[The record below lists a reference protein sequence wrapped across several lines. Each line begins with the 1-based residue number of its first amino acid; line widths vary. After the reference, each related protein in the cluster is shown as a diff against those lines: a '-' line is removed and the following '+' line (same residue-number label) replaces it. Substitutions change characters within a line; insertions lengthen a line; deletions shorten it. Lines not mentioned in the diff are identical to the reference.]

1 MTITETRTPWIAN
14 LGDVPAT
21 LDYFQGSMYEAV
33 EKIAEKYPDYI
44 AYDFMGRSTTYK
56 KFVEQINLCA
66 RALKAI
72 GIREGD
78 KITIACPTALRPSS
92 CSTRSIWWAAL
103 PIWYTPFPAKRRS
116 NST

>member
-1 MTITETRTPWIAN
+1 MSNTQTRAPWLKN

-21 LDYFQGSMYEAV
+21 LEYFQGSMYEAI
-33 EKIAEKYPDYI
+33 EKVAQQYPDYV
-44 AYDFMGRSTTYK
+44 AYDFMGKSTTYK

-78 KITIACPTALRPSS
+78 KITICMPNWSKVCISRIISNWNFPS
-92 CSTRSIWWAAL
+92 
-103 PIWYTPFPAKRRS
+103 
-116 NST
+116 